1 MAGSTV
7 PPTEPRI
14 TRAYAEIRDQV
25 KDGDVILFRGNV
37 LFSRII
43 QRISAGRYSHSA
55 LILEWGRRWM
65 ILQAELIEGVQAV
78 PLSVAVARY
87 HGDVDF
93 YPLTP
98 EARAKVDL
106 PRLAA
111 AAKSALGLR
120 YAKLDLLRVAAHLL
134 FSFPLPRYRRDPEAL
149 FCSQYV
155 SRCFRVAGLD
165 LVPESDVGT
174 SPEQIATS
182 RWLRYGGTIRH
193 DPRLN
198 PVRYVDDIPELRT
211 LGRHERRLQ
220 PPVAAEPPAVP
231 RPEKPPVPAPPPD

>member
-1 MAGSTV
+1 MSRSTV
-7 PPTEPRI
+7 RPEEARVPL
-14 TRAYAEIRDQV
+14 AYAELRDQV
-25 KDGDVILFRGNV
+25 KDGDLILFKGNV
-37 LFSRII
+37 LLSRII
-43 QRISAGRYSHSA
+43 QRISGGRYSHSA
-55 LILEWGRRWM
+55 LVLDWGGRWM
-65 ILQAELIEGVQAV
+65 ILQAEVIEGVQAV

-93 YPLTP
+93 YPLRP

-106 PRLAA
+106 PRLAQV
-111 AAKSALGLR
+111 AKSALGLG

-134 FSFPLPRYRRDPEAL
+134 FRFRLPRYRRDPEAL

-165 LVPESDVGT
+165 LVAESDVGT

-182 RWLRYGGTIRH
+182 HWVRYAGTVRH

-198 PVRYVDDIPELRT
+198 PVRHVDDIPELRT
-211 LGRHERRLQ
+211 VRRGERRLQ
-220 PPVAAEPPAVP
+220 SPVSAE
-231 RPEKPPVPAPPPD
+231 RPPPLG